1 MLKNAI
7 VRRPCKN
14 IVNGITRENQG
25 PPNHSRAIKQHDSY
39 IDALK
44 NCGLEVTVIDENE
57 TFPDSVFIE
66 DTAVLT
72 KEFAII
78 TNPSP
83 KTRKEEIVGVIPTIK
98 HHFKTIEYIA
108 TPGTLE
114 GGDILLIGNT
124 FYIGKTERS
133 NIEGIRQFKK
143 LISKHGYNSA
153 TINIDELLHLKSG
166 VSYIGNNTLLIV
178 NDLKN
183 DPAFKSF
190 KKIIAEEP
198 ETYAANSLNINGN
211 IILPRGF
218 PSTRKKLENEGY
230 EIIELDVSE
239 YRKLEG
245 GLSCLSLRF

>member
-1 MLKNAI
+1 MFKKAI

-14 IVNGITRENQG
+14 LMKGITRENQG
-25 PPNHSRAIKQHDSY
+25 LPDYSLALKQHDSY

-44 NCGLEVTVIDENE
+44 KCGLEVTVIEEND

-83 KTRKEEIVGVIPTIK
+83 KARKEEIVGVIPTIK
-98 HHFKTIEYIA
+98 HHYKTIEYIA
-108 TPGTLE
+108 APGTLE
-114 GGDILLIGNT
+114 GGDILQIGNT
-124 FYIGKTERS
+124 FYIGKTDRS
-133 NIEGIRQFKK
+133 NEDGIRQFKK
-143 LISKHGYNSA
+143 IIFKHGYNA
-153 TINIDELLHLKSG
+153 ETIDVNKLLHLKTG
-166 VSYIGNNTLLIV
+166 VSHIGDDTLLIV
-178 NDLKN
+178 NAFKDQ
-183 DPAFKSF
+183 PAFKSF

-198 ETYAANSLNINGN
+198 ETYAANSLNINGT
-211 IILPRGF
+211 ILLPRGF
-218 PSTRKKLENEGY
+218 PYTREKLEAEGY
-230 EIIELDVSE
+230 KIMELDVSE

>member
-1 MLKNAI
+1 MFKKAI
-7 VRRPCKN
+7 VRRPCEN
-14 IVNGITRENQG
+14 IIKGITRENQG
-25 PPNHSRAIKQHDSY
+25 PPNFSLAKEQHDSY
-39 IDALK
+39 IKALE
-44 NCGLEVTVIDENE
+44 NCGLEVTVIEGNN

-78 TNPSP
+78 TNPAP

-124 FYIGKTERS
+124 FYIGMTERS
-133 NIEGIRQFKK
+133 NDDGIRQFKK
-143 LISKHGYNSA
+143 ITTKHGYNA
-153 TINIDELLHLKSG
+153 ETIDIKELLHLKTG
-166 VSYIGNNTLLIV
+166 VSYLGNDTLLIV
-178 NDLKN
+178 NNLK
-183 DPAFKSF
+183 DHPAFKSF

-198 ETYAANSLNINGN
+198 ETYAANSLNINGK
-211 IILPRGF
+211 ILLPKDF
-218 PSTRKKLENEGY
+218 PSTRKKLEDEGY